1 MPYSD
6 VHFSDS
12 DPYLDALLAQNFQAV
27 HGLPIELLSEG
38 VGDNLCYAVLHL
50 LACCETEP
58 IRRRQSVQHCQHIF
72 SPCHLTSP
80 SLLTNNV
87 AVCPDRTLATARTL
101 KKKEEVYCPFIVP
114 AFNAQSFSTLKTHHT
129 VLNFLNFV
137 YSINVIQIPCRKSC
151 FPFSSTAIGVVTAAL
166 PVPPACVMFWCL
178 PGQHHSN
185 HKSITTRTQSNQCV
199 CDVLVFTWPT
209 PQQPQEH
216 HYPYPVQPVCV

>member
-1 MPYSD
+1 MVDTHQGMTYSD

-27 HGLPIELLSEG
+27 HGLPIELLPEG
-38 VGDNLCYAVLHL
+38 VSDDLCYAVLHL
-50 LACCETEP
+50 LARCETEP
-58 IRRRQSVQHCQHIF
+58 ISRCQSVQHCQRIF
-72 SPCHLTSP
+72 SPCHLNSL

-87 AVCPDRTLATARTL
+87 AICPDTTFATARTV
-101 KKKEEVYCPFIVP
+101 KKKQVYLLSQHSMPGHFLC
-114 AFNAQSFSTLKTHHT
+114 SRLLSHHT

-137 YSINVIQIPCRKSC
+137 YSIHVIRIPCRKSC

-185 HKSITTRTQSNQCV
+185 HKCIATCTQC
-199 CDVLVFTWPT
+199 
-209 PQQPQEH
+209 
-216 HYPYPVQPVCV
+216 